1 MVTVLSIWWPNHYA
15 GDFYKVKNRSPTSQT
30 CHRHISSPTSIT
42 NIDRLDF
49 IKSIIFLPIKNL
61 LKENEYLQK
70 QNEKLFSDNAD
81 LNQDSQLTK
90 EYVLVDYS

>member
-1 MVTVLSIWWPNHYA
+1 MIFAFLLSVE
-15 GDFYKVKNRSPTSQT
+15 K
-30 CHRHISSPTSIT
+30 
-42 NIDRLDF
+42 L
-49 IKSIIFLPIKNL
+49 NL

-90 EYVLVDYS
+90 EYVPAVHKCSNLFLNMN